1 MTLVTA
7 QEDELVRK
15 PRQLA
20 AAGGVLAI
28 ALTGAMPAARAD
40 ASAAYPVTPS
50 LAAGIASA
58 IPDPAAAAA
67 GANVPG
73 CHSTARPI
81 PVVLVNGTFGN
92 AVDDFGGLAPTL
104 ANAGYC
110 VYTFDYGAPSGQLI
124 QSIGP
129 VPVSAQTLAG
139 YVQQVLAESGA
150 SQVNLIGHSQGG
162 MLAEYYAKVL
172 GGARYVHDLVGLS
185 PTTHGTTL
193 DGLTLLADLFPGAGS
208 LIGDACQACVDQE
221 TGSAVIQQLDNGPIA
236 EAGVNYTII
245 ETLNETV
252 VTPVGSSFIHEP
264 GVTNEYV
271 QRYCPFDTV
280 DHADLS
286 YDPVVFQL
294 VLNALDPATV
304 RYPDCLDEYPAP
316 A

>member
-1 MTLVTA
+1 VAVL
-7 QEDELVRK
+7 RHF
-15 PRQLA
+15 A
-20 AAGGVLAI
+20 AASGVLAI
-28 ALTGAMPAARAD
+28 ALIAATAALPAATAD
-40 ASAAYPVTPS
+40 ASPAYPVTAS
-50 LAAGIASA
+50 LAAGIAEA
-58 IPDPAAAAA
+58 IPDPAVAPA

-73 CHSTARPI
+73 CNSTAHPI

-110 VYTFDYGAPSGQLI
+110 VYTFDYGAPSSLLI
-124 QSIGP
+124 QSTGP
-129 VPVSAQTLAG
+129 VRQSAQTLAS
-139 YVQQVLAESGA
+139 YVQQVLAETGA

-162 MLAEYYAKVL
+162 MLAEYYAKIL

-193 DGLTLLADLFPGAGS
+193 DGLTLLAGLFPGASS
-208 LIGDACQACVDQE
+208 LIGGTCPACTDQE
-221 TGSAVIQQLDNGPIA
+221 TGSAVIGQLDDGPIA
-236 EAGVNYTII
+236 QAGVSYTII

-252 VTPVGSSFIHEP
+252 VTPLGSSFIHEP

-280 DHADLS
+280 DHGDLS
-286 YDPVVFQL
+286 YDPVVFQV
-294 VLNALDPATV
+294 VLNALDPATA
-304 RYPDCLDEYPAP
+304 RYPNCLDEYPAP

>member
-1 MTLVTA
+1 VAKL
-7 QEDELVRK
+7 RH
-15 PRQLA
+15 LA
-20 AAGGVLAI
+20 AAGGVLVI
-28 ALTGAMPAARAD
+28 ALIAALPAATAD
-40 ASAAYPVTPS
+40 ASPAYPVTPS
-50 LAAGIASA
+50 LAAGIGNA
-58 IPDPAAAAA
+58 IPDPAAAPA

-73 CHSTARPI
+73 CHSTAHPV

-110 VYTFDYGAPSGQLI
+110 VYTFDYGAPSSQLI
-124 QSIGP
+124 QSTGP
-129 VPVSAQTLAG
+129 VPGSAQTLAS
-139 YVQQVLAESGA
+139 YVQHVLAETGA

-162 MLAEYYAKVL
+162 MLAEYYAKIL

-193 DGLTLLADLFPGAGS
+193 DGLTLLAGLFPDASS
-208 LIGDACQACVDQE
+208 LIGDACPACADQE
-221 TGSAVIQQLDNGPIA
+221 TGSAVIGQLDDGPIA
-236 EAGVNYTII
+236 QAGINYTII

-271 QRYCPFDTV
+271 QRYCPFDSV
-280 DHADLS
+280 DHGDLS

-294 VLNALDPATV
+294 VLNALDPATA
-304 RYPDCLDEYPAP
+304 RYPNCLDEYPAP

>member
-1 MTLVTA
+1 MAVLRHLT
-7 QEDELVRK
+7 
-15 PRQLA
+15 

-28 ALTGAMPAARAD
+28 ALIAALAALPAATAN
-40 ASAAYPVTPS
+40 ASPGYPVTPS
-50 LAAGIASA
+50 LAAGIAAA
-58 IPDPAAAAA
+58 IPDPAAAPA

-73 CHSTARPI
+73 CHSAAHPV

-92 AVDDFGGLAPTL
+92 AVDDFGALAPTL

-110 VYTFDYGAPSGQLI
+110 VYTFDYGAPASQLI
-124 QSIGP
+124 QSTGP
-129 VPVSAQTLAG
+129 VPASAQTLAS
-139 YVQQVLAESGA
+139 YVQQVLAGTGA

-162 MLAEYYAKVL
+162 MLAEYYAKIL
-172 GGARYVHDLVGLS
+172 GGARYVHDLIGLS

-193 DGLTLLADLFPGAGS
+193 DGLTLLAALFPGAGS
-208 LIGDACQACVDQE
+208 LIGAACPACADQE
-221 TGSAVIQQLDNGPIA
+221 AGSAVIGQLDNGPIA
-236 EAGVNYTII
+236 QAGIAYTII

-252 VTPVGSSFIHEP
+252 VTPVGSSFIREP

-271 QRYCPFDTV
+271 QRYCPFDIV

-294 VLNALDPATV
+294 VLNALDPATA
-304 RYPDCLDEYPAP
+304 RYPNCLDEYPAP